1 MNASERFCTAYTQ
14 SSASLRDQHQQ
25 LPWLKT
31 LRENALRE
39 FAAQGLPD
47 PYQEDWKY
55 TRLKQIEQAE
65 FCRAERPASLLPEQ
79 QCTSLPTC
87 QVGYRLV
94 FINGWYMEHLSTV
107 DHLPPGLVLCSF
119 DQALSEQSAALESIL
134 GNVADREGQ
143 PFAALNTAF
152 MEDGVF
158 MQVAADTVIHDPIHC
173 LFLSTASAD
182 DARPRVSY
190 PRLLI
195 LLEDNAKLS
204 VVEHYLGMKNAHFEV
219 EGFEAQGSEEPGLED
234 NHNFTNTLTEILL
247 HPGASLNHYKL
258 QCESPDSS
266 HIAGI
271 HVEQQR
277 GSRFTSHNL
286 SLGAALA
293 RNDIRIKLTGENAKC
308 CLNGVYLVGGRQ
320 NVDNHTQVDH
330 LEPSCC
336 SEELYKGVIQ
346 GRARAVFNGKVVV
359 HLDAQQSDAR
369 QINKNLLL
377 SEKAEV
383 DTKPELQIYADD
395 VKCSHGA
402 TVGQLDAQ
410 ALFYLQSRGIS
421 KTDAEALL
429 VYAFVS
435 EILQAIDHP
444 GVQRLIQAPVLA
456 QLSDLIGADTI
467 DLQPLMPTFLSKR
480 REGVACH

>member
-14 SSASLRDQHQQ
+14 SSASIRDQHQQ
-25 LPWLKT
+25 LPWLKN
-31 LRENALRE
+31 LRENALHE
-39 FAAQGLPD
+39 FAAQGLPK
-47 PYQEDWKY
+47 PYDEDWKY
-55 TRLKQIEQAE
+55 TNLKQLEQLE
-65 FCRAERPASLLPEQ
+65 FCRAERPASLLPKQ
-79 QCTSLPTC
+79 MSTSLPAC
-87 QVGYRLV
+87 EVGYQLV
-94 FINGWYMEHLSTV
+94 FVNGWYMEDLSTV
-107 DHLPPGLVLCSF
+107 DHLPSGLVLCNF
-119 DQALSEQSAALESIL
+119 AQALSEYSADLEATL
-134 GNVADREGQ
+134 GHIADREGQ

-158 MQVAADTVIHDPIHC
+158 LRVAADTVIHDPIHC

-195 LLEDNAKLS
+195 LLEDNAEVS
-204 VVEHYLGMKNAHFEV
+204 VVEHYLGIKSLGIESPNLDEPELEKN
-219 EGFEAQGSEEPGLED
+219 
-234 NHNFTNTLTEILL
+234 NNFTNTLTEIQL

-258 QCESPDSS
+258 QCESCDSS

-271 HVEQQR
+271 HIEQQR

-293 RNDIRIKLTGENAKC
+293 RNDIRIKLTGENARC
-308 CLNGVYLVGGRQ
+308 CLNGVYLVGGHQ
-320 NVDNHTQVDH
+320 HIDNHTQVDH
-330 LEPSCC
+330 LVPSCC

-359 HLDAQQSDAR
+359 EPDAQQSDAR

-383 DTKPELQIYADD
+383 DSKPELQIFADD

-402 TVGQLDAQ
+402 TVGQLDAR

-421 KTDAEALL
+421 KIDAQALL

-435 EILQAIDHP
+435 EILEAIDHP
-444 GVQRLIQAPVLA
+444 GVQQLIQPPVLD
-456 QLSDLIGADTI
+456 QLSDLIGADSI
-467 DLQPLMPTFLSKR
+467 RLQPQISTFLTKSG
-480 REGVACH
+480 EGVSCH